1 MSRPVLKALSH
12 SQMVVVLMDVHTEF
26 RMSTWFLEHQLVVT
40 HTVCKCVCVCERTH
54 SSCVFCAGYWRL
66 PHFWRQMLWH
76 DVQSQVRIKWNKVL
90 HWTLINNMT
99 GVPGP
104 HLLTPSCSH
113 CVLDGD
119 SEQCCASDFTVE
131 DKMWAHS
138 CAWRAQSEV
147 LHTSAFP
154 VKWWSSFECV

>member
-1 MSRPVLKALSH
+1 MG
-12 SQMVVVLMDVHTEF
+12 D
-26 RMSTWFLEHQLVVT
+26 
-40 HTVCKCVCVCERTH
+40 VCVWWSKWKCCFKDRELIKRWGQQWKWWDLVRLTDEASYSFTSMWSLDERNRYPAELLFINH
-54 SSCVFCAGYWRL
+54 FMLCPCV
-66 PHFWRQMLWH
+66 H
-76 DVQSQVRIKWNKVL
+76 I

-138 CAWRAQSEV
+138 CAWRAYNEV